1 MSFFENTESFTK
13 EEIEKRKKAIFDG
26 MGKRAQNAILKKGY
40 DLWNPF
46 EEPKHPIEIR
56 KDKTGNTVSG
66 IVKMFFDEFPEKKGD
81 NAYRKVVEEMAL
93 GVVTDD
99 DRIKAR
105 YLFSMWYKKILEN
118 AGIDD
123 DWS

>member
-66 IVKMFFDEFPEKKGD
+66 IVKMFFDEFPEKREIMHTGK
-81 NAYRKVVEEMAL
+81 L
-93 GVVTDD
+93 
-99 DRIKAR
+99 
-105 YLFSMWYKKILEN
+105 LKKWLLEL
-118 AGIDD
+118 
-123 DWS
+123 